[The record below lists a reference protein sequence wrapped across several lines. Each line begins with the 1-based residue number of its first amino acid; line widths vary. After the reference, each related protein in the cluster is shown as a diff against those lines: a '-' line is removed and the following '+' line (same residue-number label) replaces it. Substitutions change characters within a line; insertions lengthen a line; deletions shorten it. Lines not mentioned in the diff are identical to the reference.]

1 MVKKKAAKPDDE
13 YPDADYP
20 IDTDTDGEDSRPENE
35 LPPICD
41 CAAMD
46 VPHRHM
52 LSGPVVADRKKKVE

>member
-1 MVKKKAAKPDDE
+1 MAKKKDE
-13 YPDADYP
+13 SKADEAEA
-20 IDTDTDGEDSRPENE
+20 GSEKE